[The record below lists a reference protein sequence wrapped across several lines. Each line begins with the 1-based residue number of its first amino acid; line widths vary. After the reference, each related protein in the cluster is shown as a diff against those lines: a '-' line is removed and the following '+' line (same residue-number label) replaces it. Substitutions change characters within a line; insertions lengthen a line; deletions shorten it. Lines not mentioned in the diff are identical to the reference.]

1 MRFACFTT
9 SSTVKRKR
17 LWLGVRDVK
26 RKYYVRCAQQ
36 KQSPLN
42 RTTRLCI
49 RFLWVIATKY
59 AHVTFHWL
67 DEKARV

>member
-36 KQSPLN
+36 KVTYNLL
-42 RTTRLCI
+42 RTLT
-49 RFLWVIATKY
+49 A
-59 AHVTFHWL
+59 A
-67 DEKARV
+67 